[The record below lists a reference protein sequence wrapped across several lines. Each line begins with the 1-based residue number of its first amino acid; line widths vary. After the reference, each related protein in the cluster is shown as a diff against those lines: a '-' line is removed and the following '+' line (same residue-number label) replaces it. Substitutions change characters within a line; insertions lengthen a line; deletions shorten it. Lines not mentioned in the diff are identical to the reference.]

1 MNVYIL
7 GGLRTPIAVANTKFK
22 NIRPEIFGAE
32 VLKALRKRFNLNRV
46 DEIICGNAVG
56 TGGNLAR
63 LMTLLAGFDE
73 STPALTVDRQCASG
87 AAAVSVAFAKISAG
101 LADVIIAGGAESSSL
116 QPLKIY
122 NKNDDRF
129 NLTAADNIQGAYK
142 TAQFSP
148 EELDPLAMLK
158 GAQRVAEAENIS
170 KAELDAWVFISHQR
184 ANDAKDIL
192 KNFIVP
198 INGICADNGIKN
210 ITAKLLERAP
220 RPLGET
226 SVISA
231 ANACR
236 INDGAAFVVLAG
248 EDFIRENN
256 LTPAA
261 QIIDVAT
268 LGINPLESPRGAQAV
283 ADKLLAR
290 NNLSYKDLNAIE
302 FNEAFAVIDVLF
314 QRAHPNLSGIYNP
327 LGGAL
332 AYGHPYGASG
342 AILLIHLLASLKN
355 GLGLISIA
363 GAGGT
368 GDAVLIKSFAKVSPQ
383 ERLFLVAKLHNI
395 AKKNRPDRLSG
406 LNFINPLSI

>member
-1 MNVYIL
+1 MKVYIL
-7 GGLRTPIAVANTKFK
+7 GGLRTPIVVANTRFK

-32 VLKALRKRFNLNRV
+32 VLKALRKKFNLNRV

-63 LMTLLAGFDE
+63 LMTLLSGFDE

-87 AAAVSVAFAKISAG
+87 AAAISIAFAKISAG

-116 QPLKIY
+116 QPLRIY
-122 NKNDDRF
+122 HKNDDRF

-158 GAQRVAEAENIS
+158 GAQRVAQAENIS
-170 KAELDAWVFISHQR
+170 KAELDSWVFISHQR
-184 ANDAKDIL
+184 ANDAKNIL
-192 KNFIVP
+192 KDFIVP
-198 INGICADNGIKN
+198 INGVNADNGIKN
-210 ITAKLLERAP
+210 ITEKLLARAP
-220 RPLGET
+220 LPLGKN

-236 INDGAAFVVLAG
+236 INDGAAFVVLAN
-248 EDFIRENN
+248 ENFIRENN
-256 LTPAA
+256 LLPAA
-261 QIIDVAT
+261 QILDVMT

-283 ADKLLAR
+283 ADKILAK
-290 NNLSYKDLNAIE
+290 NNLRYENLAAIE
-302 FNEAFAVIDVLF
+302 FNEAFAVIDILF
-314 QRAHPNLSGIYNP
+314 QRAHKNLTDIYNP

-342 AILLIHLLASLKN
+342 AILLIHLLAALKN

-368 GDAVLIKSFAKVSPQ
+368 GDSILIEAS
-383 ERLFLVAKLHNI
+383 
-395 AKKNRPDRLSG
+395 
-406 LNFINPLSI
+406 

>member
-1 MNVYIL
+1 MKVYIL
-7 GGLRTPIAVANTKFK
+7 GGLRTPIVVANTKFK

-32 VLKALRKRFNLNRV
+32 VLKALRKKFNLNRV

-63 LMTLLAGFDE
+63 LMTLLSGFDE

-87 AAAVSVAFAKISAG
+87 AAAISIAFAKISAG

-116 QPLKIY
+116 QPLRIY
-122 NKNDDRF
+122 HKNDDRF

-158 GAQRVAEAENIS
+158 GAQRVAQAENIS
-170 KAELDAWVFISHQR
+170 KAELDSWVFISHQR
-184 ANDAKDIL
+184 ANDAKNIL
-192 KNFIVP
+192 KDFIVP
-198 INGICADNGIKN
+198 INGVDADNGIKN
-210 ITAKLLERAP
+210 ITEKLLARAP
-220 RPLGET
+220 LPLGKN

-236 INDGAAFVVLAG
+236 INDGAAFVVLAN
-248 EDFIRENN
+248 ENFIRENN
-256 LTPAA
+256 LLPAA
-261 QIIDVAT
+261 QILDVMT

-283 ADKLLAR
+283 ADKILAK
-290 NNLSYKDLNAIE
+290 NNLRYENLAAIE
-302 FNEAFAVIDVLF
+302 FNEAFAVIDILF
-314 QRAHPNLSGIYNP
+314 QRAHKNLTDIYNP

-342 AILLIHLLASLKN
+342 AILMIHLLAALKN

-368 GDAVLIKSFAKVSPQ
+368 GDSILIEAS
-383 ERLFLVAKLHNI
+383 
-395 AKKNRPDRLSG
+395 
-406 LNFINPLSI
+406 